1 MFNKSQ
7 WTCRCR
13 LPFELPGS
21 AGAGPQHLGSCFH
34 LLGKCR
40 YSYVLRH
47 LKIPEFGG
55 KYKHF
60 LLFILQL
67 VNMGYFHT
75 IALDYLW
82 KELYN
87 FRTELERTPRVEGCM
102 GVKKRKILKPDRHRI
117 DFLLCFPG
125 GSDGKESACN
135 AGDLGSIPGSG
146 RSLEEVHDNLL
157 QYSCLENL
165 MDRGAWRATVHGVAQ
180 SRTQLSD

>member
-1 MFNKSQ
+1 MNSLTLSPL
-7 WTCRCR
+7 WTPWISRGWTPAPWK
-13 LPFELPGS
+13 LFSLVGEMQG
-21 AGAGPQHLGSCFH
+21 
-34 LLGKCR
+34 LLCSSSFKN
-40 YSYVLRH
+40 
-47 LKIPEFGG
+47 PEFGS

-87 FRTELERTPRVEGCM
+87 FRTELERTPQVEGCV

-135 AGDLGSIPGSG
+135 AGDLGSIPRSG
-146 RSLEEVHDNLL
+146 RSPGEVHGNPL

-165 MDRGAWRATVHGVAQ
+165 MDRGTWRATVQWVA
-180 SRTQLSD
+180 